1 MFKNIVLKTSQQA
14 ASANPGYFKVTLIRS
29 PLGLHPRTRLAAK
42 LLGFT
47 KIDQTVFKERNVVN
61 LGHIFRIKE
70 LVKVENVDEI
80 KVENRKAAKGFVV
93 VRSRHETAS
102 VN

>member
-1 MFKNIVLKTSQQA
+1 MFKNVVLGAVQQA
-14 ASANPGYFKVTLIRS
+14 ATKQPGFFKVTLIRS

-47 KIDQTVFKERNVVN
+47 RIDQTVFKERNVVN

-70 LVKVENVDEI
+70 LVKVENVDEV

-93 VRSRHETAS
+93 VRSRHGSAPTS
-102 VN
+102 